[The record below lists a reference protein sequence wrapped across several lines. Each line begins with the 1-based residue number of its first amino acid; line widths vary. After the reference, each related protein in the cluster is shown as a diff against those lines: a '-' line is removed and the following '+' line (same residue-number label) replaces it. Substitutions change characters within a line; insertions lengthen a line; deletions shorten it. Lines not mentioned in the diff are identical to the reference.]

1 MWLETLRNFKKE
13 SGKTNEQ
20 IAVESDIPLGTLN
33 KLFAGQTKDPQYST
47 LRKVVHSLGH
57 TIDDLDE
64 KSASTEEE
72 ARIEDLINSQ
82 RGQALLGKYSM
93 LTEPAQDRVDATVND
108 IWSNPAN
115 RIDQQFQAPEPI
127 TYTTAASGG
136 EPGLRSGT
144 ISVSQEELDKQWR
157 EAQMAQ
163 DLEDWG

>member
-47 LRKVVHSLGH
+47 LRKVVHCLGH

-64 KSASTEEE
+64 KSAPTEEK
-72 ARIEDLINSQ
+72 ARIENIINSQ

>member
-47 LRKVVHSLGH
+47 LRKVVHCLGH

-127 TYTTAASGG
+127 IYTTAASGG